1 MMNLAPIYLLFVLL
15 HLQKSVIGVAPG
27 FINLFA
33 RKLSVFINQSRTDFY
48 IKFSNQ
54 VKHLQNEKTSKDA
67 HLDSH
72 RSANKLLEVDK
83 DVSFTRNLE
92 IENQK
97 ALGSKIK
104 SPVSK

>member
-1 MMNLAPIYLLFVLL
+1 MN
-15 HLQKSVIGVAPG
+15 
-27 FINLFA
+27 
-33 RKLSVFINQSRTDFY
+33 
-48 IKFSNQ
+48 
-54 VKHLQNEKTSKDA
+54 HLQNEKTSKDA

-72 RSANKLLEVDK
+72 RSAKKFLEVDK